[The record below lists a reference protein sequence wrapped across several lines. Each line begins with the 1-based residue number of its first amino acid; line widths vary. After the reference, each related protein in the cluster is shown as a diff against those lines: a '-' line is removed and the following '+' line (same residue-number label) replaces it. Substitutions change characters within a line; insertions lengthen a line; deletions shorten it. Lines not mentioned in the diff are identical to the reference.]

1 MIVRADLREAS
12 TQPQEAELEHRQV
25 EVDAE
30 SYETGRDQITADLP
44 TGRIVASWRVERC
57 NPDQALQLHTIRG
70 LGLAW
75 LDRSVG
81 AQAL

>member
-44 TGRIVASWRVERC
+44 TGWIVASWRVER
-57 NPDQALQLHTIRG
+57 
-70 LGLAW
+70 
-75 LDRSVG
+75 
-81 AQAL
+81 